1 MSCNVTPA
9 RIDWIDSMRG
19 IFIFLVI
26 LYHSGAPI
34 EYVKFRTPFV
44 MSGFFFL
51 SGYLFYAPEKP
62 WDWRYK
68 LIRIAES
75 LLLPYLLYWALTY
88 FVKAAYYEVYLQG
101 NWDIFVPYFRELLS
115 GSKLWFMSAIIVGEI
130 ILTGILSVSKNSV
143 YLAGM
148 AVLLSFVWW
157 LTPLS
162 VPGAWW
168 PWALPSACIAVCFML
183 VGVIVRTNNLL
194 ACLERRRCTI
204 VVLLA
209 YPLLY
214 VLDLVFNLN
223 QISFARSY
231 FSNLPVFYLYALCG
245 IAFIYCLCRFLSSSI
260 PLHYMGRNSLLMYF
274 FCNQVILL
282 IARLTD
288 NGWGLSPYVWSIA
301 AACAACVL
309 LVLPVEVAK
318 RWMPWMAGKCRV
330 LSRVYKES
338 RNQQ

>member
-101 NWDIFVPYFRELLS
+101 NGDIFVPYFRELLS

-130 ILTGILSVSKNSV
+130 ILTGH
-143 YLAGM
+143 
-148 AVLLSFVWW
+148 FV
-157 LTPLS
+157 
-162 VPGAWW
+162 
-168 PWALPSACIAVCFML
+168 C
-183 VGVIVRTNNLL
+183 
-194 ACLERRRCTI
+194 
-204 VVLLA
+204 
-209 YPLLY
+209 
-214 VLDLVFNLN
+214 
-223 QISFARSY
+223 Q
-231 FSNLPVFYLYALCG
+231 
-245 IAFIYCLCRFLSSSI
+245 
-260 PLHYMGRNSLLMYF
+260 
-274 FCNQVILL
+274 
-282 IARLTD
+282 
-288 NGWGLSPYVWSIA
+288 
-301 AACAACVL
+301 
-309 LVLPVEVAK
+309 
-318 RWMPWMAGKCRV
+318 
-330 LSRVYKES
+330 
-338 RNQQ
+338 